1 MSQDLP
7 IVKEGE
13 EEEKISKKE
22 KVDKFHSVKGTRDLL
37 EGEYFR
43 YLGFFEKA
51 SEIALYYGF
60 TPVETPILEQA
71 ELFTVGIGN
80 TTEVVQKEMYT
91 LRTKGGDHLAMRP
104 EGTAAVLRSYLEHG
118 MQSLPQPVMLYYY
131 GPFFRHENPQRG
143 RFRELRQFGL
153 EIIGAEKSVADALII
168 KVILTIL
175 EEAGYGKLSVD
186 MNSLGD
192 KECRVAYRKELVGY
206 FRKHLNKLTPH
217 QKDLLRENPFRLLDS
232 KDENLEEIKVGVPES
247 VHHLTGPAK
256 QHFKE
261 VLKYLE
267 SMDVDYRINSSLV
280 RGLDYYSR
288 TVFEIFEPQ
297 KDPALSPLA
306 LAAGGRY
313 DGLGK
318 LLGAKKPTP
327 GIGGAIGV
335 DRVVTSG
342 MGETLAPRLLKK
354 PKVFFIQFGFD
365 AKLKSLPII
374 EALRKA
380 RVPIRQSLSKDSL
393 SAQLSIAERMGIP
406 WVIILGQREVIENTI
421 IVRNMENRSQDVV
434 PVADLAEYIKKR
446 MAAKA

>member
-1 MSQDLP
+1 MNKPP
-7 IVKEGE
+7 IKK
-13 EEEKISKKE
+13 EEKKLAPKKE
-22 KVDKFHSVKGTRDLL
+22 KSDQFHSVKGMRDLL
-37 EGEYFR
+37 EEEYFR

-60 TPVETPILEQA
+60 KPIETPVVEKA
-71 ELFTVGIGN
+71 DLFTRGLGD
-80 TTEVVQKEMYT
+80 TTEVVQKEMYAF
-91 LRTKGGDHLAMRP
+91 RTKGGDHLALRP
-104 EGTAAVLRSYLEHG
+104 EGTAGVLRSYLEHG
-118 MQSLPQPVMLYYY
+118 MQALPQPVMLYYY
-131 GPFFRHENPQRG
+131 GPFFRHDNPQRG
-143 RFRELRQFGL
+143 RYRELRQFGL
-153 EIIGAEKSVADALII
+153 EIIGTEKSVADALII
-168 KVILTIL
+168 KVMLTIL

-186 MNSLGD
+186 VNSLGD
-192 KECRVAYRKELVGY
+192 KECRVAYRKELVTY
-206 FRKHLNKLTPH
+206 FKKHLGKLTPH
-217 QKDLLRENPFRLLDS
+217 QKDLLRENPLRLLDS
-232 KDENLEEIKVGVPES
+232 KDANLEEIKAGVPES

-267 SMDVDYRINSSLV
+267 SMDVDYRMNSSLV

-297 KDPALSPLA
+297 GSDPTVPPLA
-306 LAAGGRY
+306 ISAGGRY
-313 DGLGK
+313 DGLGR
-318 LLGAKKPTP
+318 LLGSRKPTP
-327 GIGGAIGV
+327 AVGGAIGV

-374 EALRKA
+374 ETMRKA
-380 RVPIRQSLSKDSL
+380 RISIRQSLSKDSL

-421 IVRNMENRSQDVV
+421 IIRNMETRSQDVV
-434 PVADLAEYIKKR
+434 PVADLAEYVKKR
-446 MAAKA
+446 IVAKS

>member
-1 MSQDLP
+1 MAQDLP
-7 IVKEGE
+7 TKK
-13 EEEKISKKE
+13 EEEKNKKE
-22 KVDKFHSVKGTRDLL
+22 KVDRFHSVKGMRDLL
-37 EGEYFR
+37 EGDYFR

-60 TPVETPILEQA
+60 SPIETPVLEQA
-71 ELFTVGIGN
+71 ELFTAGLGN

-104 EGTAAVLRSYLEHG
+104 EATASVLRSYLEHG

-131 GPFFRHENPQRG
+131 GPFFRHDNPQRG
-143 RFRELRQFGL
+143 RYRELRQFGL
-153 EIIGAEKSVADALII
+153 EIIGTEKSVADALVI

-186 MNSLGD
+186 INSLGD
-192 KECRVAYRKELVGY
+192 KECRAAYRKELVSY
-206 FRKHLNKLTPH
+206 FKKHLSKLNAH

-232 KDENLEEIKVGVPES
+232 KDENLEEIKAGVPES

-267 SMDVDYRINSSLV
+267 SMDVDYRMNSSLV

-288 TVFEIFEPQ
+288 TVFEIFEPEQ
-297 KDPALSPLA
+297 KDTEVPPLA
-306 LAAGGRY
+306 IAGGGRY

-318 LLGAKKPTP
+318 LLGSKKPTP
-327 GIGGAIGV
+327 AVGGAVGV

-342 MGETLAPRLLKK
+342 LGSTAMASRLLKK

-380 RVPIRQSLSKDSL
+380 RIPIRQSLSKDSL
-393 SAQLSIAERMGIP
+393 SAQLSMAERMGIP

-421 IVRNMENRSQDVV
+421 IVRNMESRSQDVV
-434 PVADLAEYIKKR
+434 PVAELAEYIKKR
-446 MAAKA
+446 IIAKA